1 MADLFEH
8 FDNICRYVSE
18 KTDEL
23 AQKISEKMAVQKIQS
38 QIREEDRE
46 ISCIFQK
53 IGELVYGEMKE
64 ESAADEKLGTLI
76 AAVGIKKASIQE
88 HKKRMAKIKN
98 MDTCMN
104 CGEFVERIAVYCP
117 YCGKK
122 IEKCDTQDESKANLE
137 GTDPNL
143 SILREK
149 EKI

>member
-1 MADLFEH
+1 MKGLFEH

-18 KTDEL
+18 KTDDL
-23 AQKISEKMAVQKIQS
+23 AQKISEEMAVQKIQS

-88 HKKRMAKIKN
+88 HKKRIAKIKN

-104 CGEFVERIAVYCP
+104 CGEFVERSAVYCP

-122 IEKCDTQDESKANLE
+122 IETCETEEESEANLDSI
-137 GTDPNL
+137 DPDLTIL
-143 SILREK
+143 SEK